1 MKKFLVLLFSSLL
14 VLGACGNSD
23 SSMKMIL
30 IRNQKQNRMILI
42 KIKTSQRIK
51 IKRKKIKKNLQ
62 MKRIKIA
69 KNSHKNSKLTHKNN
83 SRHNSRHNKRQHKNN
98 KRNKTMSMIAQNTV
112 TNIMLVTRFQLM
124 TIGHQKKNN
133 ALNKVHNKVLKEMVM
148 ILIIHI

>member
-1 MKKFLVLLFSSLL
+1 
-14 VLGACGNSD
+14 
-23 SSMKMIL
+23 MKMIL

-69 KNSHKNSKLTHKNN
+69 KNSHKNNTRTTANTT
-83 SRHNSRHNKRQHKNN
+83 HNKRQHKNN

>member
-1 MKKFLVLLFSSLL
+1 MVTMTHLTT
-14 VLGACGNSD
+14 
-23 SSMKMIL
+23 IL
-30 IRNQKQNRMILI
+30 ILNQKQNRMILI

-83 SRHNSRHNKRQHKNN
+83 SRHNKQLRNN

-112 TNIMLVTRFQLM
+112 TNTMPVTRFQLM
-124 TIGHQKKNN
+124 TIGHQKKTTRSTRFTTKFSRRW
-133 ALNKVHNKVLKEMVM
+133 L
-148 ILIIHI
+148 

>member
-1 MKKFLVLLFSSLL
+1 MQNEKVFVLVFASLL

-23 SSMKMIL
+23 SS
-30 IRNQKQNRMILI
+30 NEDD
-42 KIKTSQRIK
+42 SD
-51 IKRKKIKKNLQ
+51 KKSETKSNDPNKDKDKSKDKDKKKEDKENLL

-83 SRHNSRHNKRQHKNN
+83 SRHNKRQLRNN

-112 TNIMLVTRFQLM
+112 TNTMPVTRFQLM

-148 ILIIHI
+148 TLIIHI

>member
-1 MKKFLVLLFSSLL
+1 MKKFLV
-14 VLGACGNSD
+14 VYQYQAHVEITTHQI
-23 SSMKMIL
+23 KMIL
-30 IRNQKQNRMILI
+30 IKNQKRNQVKNLMTLIRI
-42 KIKTSQRIK
+42 KISQKRK
-51 IKRKKIKKNLQ
+51 IKRKKMSKNLL
-62 MKRIKIA
+62 MKKIKIA
-69 KNSHKNSKLTHKNN
+69 RNNLNKLTLKSSNKLKN
-83 SRHNSRHNKRQHKNN
+83 NN

>member
-1 MKKFLVLLFSSLL
+1 MEITTHQI
-14 VLGACGNSD
+14 
-23 SSMKMIL
+23 KMIL
-30 IRNQKQNRMILI
+30 IKNQKRNQVKNLMTLIRI
-42 KIKTSQRIK
+42 KISQKRK
-51 IKRKKIKKNLQ
+51 IKRKKMSKNLL
-62 MKRIKIA
+62 MKKIKIA
-69 KNSHKNSKLTHKNN
+69 RNNLNKLTLKSSNKLKN
-83 SRHNSRHNKRQHKNN
+83 NN

>member
-1 MKKFLVLLFSSLL
+1 MVT
-14 VLGACGNSD
+14 ATHQ
-23 SSMKMIL
+23 MKMIL

-51 IKRKKIKKNLQ
+51 IKRKKIKKNLL

-83 SRHNSRHNKRQHKNN
+83 SRHNKRQLRNN

-112 TNIMLVTRFQLM
+112 TNTMPVTRFQLM

-148 ILIIHI
+148 TLIIHI